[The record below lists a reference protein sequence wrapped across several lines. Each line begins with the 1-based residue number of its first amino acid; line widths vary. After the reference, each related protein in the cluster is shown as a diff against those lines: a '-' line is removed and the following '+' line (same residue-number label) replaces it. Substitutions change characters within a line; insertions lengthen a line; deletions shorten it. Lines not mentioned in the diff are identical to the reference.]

1 MNRLETIKYLT
12 EISFFSQLSDTER
25 LHLVDTAHQV
35 HRKAKRILV
44 HEGEILTNLYLIT
57 KGKAVLYYLRPD
69 GKKSVIYHIK
79 NDRVFSVESA
89 FLGRRHQGI
98 VEVLEDA
105 TLLTFPVKPLVDLMR
120 SNAAFANQVARYSMN
135 HALYLLELHKDFS
148 FGAPARLSRYL
159 FLRALESSK
168 PHGEGVSFDL
178 GLKKGALAE
187 YLGITPET
195 LSRLFSQL
203 QNDEVIEVKGSKI
216 IVNNVK
222 SLVRLSEGIY
232 QTPVDTG

>member
-1 MNRLETIKYLT
+1 MTRLELAKYLKG
-12 EISFFSQLSDTER
+12 IPLFSHLGEEDR
-25 LHLVDTAHQV
+25 LRLADSAHQMN
-35 HRKAKRILV
+35 RKAKRILV
-44 HEGEILTNLYLIT
+44 HEGEVLSCLYLLT

-69 GKKSVIYHIK
+69 GKKSVIYHIRCGK
-79 NDRVFSVESA
+79 VFSVESA
-89 FLGRRHQGI
+89 LLGRRHQGI
-98 VEVLEDA
+98 VEILEDA
-105 TLLTFPVKPLVDLMR
+105 SIIAIPINHLKELMGT
-120 SNAAFANQVARYSMN
+120 NAAFANQLACYSME
-135 HALYLLELHKDFS
+135 HALNLLELHKDFS

-168 PHGEGVSFDL
+168 PYGEGVSFDL

-216 IVNNVK
+216 IVNSVK
-222 SLVRLSEGIY
+222 NLVRLSEGLY
-232 QTPVDTG
+232 QIQGD

>member
-1 MNRLETIKYLT
+1 MNRSELVIYLKS
-12 EISFFSQLSDTER
+12 IPPFSQLSEEER
-25 LHLVDTAHQV
+25 TNLVDSAHQLN
-35 HRKAKRILV
+35 RKAPRILV
-44 HEGEILTNLYLIT
+44 REGEILPNLYLLM

-69 GKKSVIYHIK
+69 GKKAVIYHIGK
-79 NDRVFSVESA
+79 DKVFSVEA
-89 FLGRRHQGI
+89 ALMGRRHQGI
-98 VEVLEDA
+98 VELLEDA
-105 TLLTFPVKPLVDLMR
+105 TILAFPVKPLTDLMS
-120 SNAAFANQVARYSMN
+120 SNASFANQVAQYVME

-168 PHGEGVSFDL
+168 PYGEGVAFDL

-216 IVNNVK
+216 IVNSVK
-222 SLVRLSEGIY
+222 NLVSLSEGLY
-232 QTPVDTG
+232 QIQSDQ